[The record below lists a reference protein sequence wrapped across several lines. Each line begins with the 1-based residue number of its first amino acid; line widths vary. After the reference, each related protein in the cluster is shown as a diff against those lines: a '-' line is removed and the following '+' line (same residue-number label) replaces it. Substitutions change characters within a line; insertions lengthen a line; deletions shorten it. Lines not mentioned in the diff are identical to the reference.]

1 MFEDKKIL
9 IIAAHTDDIE
19 MGMGAT
25 LSQIKKY
32 NPLILVFSDK
42 SRQYPEWNLREE
54 MKNSMA
60 VLGLKYKQYDYTID
74 DFDNNRKQIRNEIY
88 SYKGYDVV
96 FSNSPLSQHR
106 DHKVIGESVDDVFLE
121 TTVLYWED
129 IRSGQHEK
137 MNFWNPIN
145 SSELATKYRMMDC
158 YGSQKTLRHY
168 FNEDAISTMARFR
181 GGQIKHNYAEAFE
194 VGRIIL

>member
-9 IIAAHTDDIE
+9 IIAAHIDDIE

-32 NPLILVFSDK
+32 DPFIVVFSDK
-42 SRQYPEWNLREE
+42 SNQYPEWNLREE

-60 VLGLKYKQYDYTID
+60 VLGLNYIQHDYTID
-74 DFDNNRKQIRNEIY
+74 DFDNNRKQIRDKIY
-88 SYKGYDVV
+88 SHRGYDVV
-96 FSNSPLSQHR
+96 FSNSPLSQHM
-106 DHKVIGESVDDVFLE
+106 DHRIIGESVADIFLE

-137 MNFWNPIN
+137 INFWNPIN
-145 SSELATKYRMMDC
+145 PAQLATKYRMMDC
-158 YGSQKTLRHY
+158 YGSQKALRHY
-168 FNEDAISTMARFR
+168 FTEDAIATMARFR
-181 GGQIKHNYAEAFE
+181 GGQIKQNYAESFE
-194 VGRIIL
+194 VGRIVL